1 MRREEKDHMTTQAPA
16 RTTYGID
23 SAHSS
28 AEFSVRHLMI
38 STMKGRFRDVE
49 GTIYMDDQEP
59 TRSVVEATIR
69 TASVDTG
76 VQTRDDD
83 LRSDNFFSAD
93 RFPTMTFRSTSV
105 EKVDE
110 DRFRITGDLTVRG
123 VTRPVVLDTE
133 FEGRATDPWGGERI
147 GFAASTSINRG
158 DFGLTYNAALE
169 TGGVLVGDKV
179 KVTLNIEALKKL
191 NG

>member
-1 MRREEKDHMTTQAPA
+1 MTTQAPA